1 VAVRPDSAG
10 RLTMPPAQLSPEVSE
25 ATTRRG
31 ERVTAHTW
39 PNTIASNTGWAAA
52 TMLPSLAG
60 GFD

>member
-1 VAVRPDSAG
+1 
-10 RLTMPPAQLSPEVSE
+10 MPPAQLSPEVSE